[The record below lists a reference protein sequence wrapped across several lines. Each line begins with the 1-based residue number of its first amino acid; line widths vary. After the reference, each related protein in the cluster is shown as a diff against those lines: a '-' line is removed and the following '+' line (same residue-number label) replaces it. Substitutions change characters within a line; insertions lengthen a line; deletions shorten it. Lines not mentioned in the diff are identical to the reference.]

1 MTKLTIINDTHLGV
15 TRTAGT
21 TKESQERLTR
31 AMLFDFNDLLESA
44 EGTDLLINGD
54 LFDRFDVDKQVEF
67 LVFGMLLKW
76 LRENADNQLILAAG
90 NHDLSKDS
98 PRRSSFTNLC
108 KYLSIARNGD
118 ERLAGLAFVDSGLY
132 EFETFAVIPHMPNQE
147 LFEAELDKA
156 LQLPIHT
163 LFLHCNFDNHFAAQT
178 DHSLNLSAERAQQF
192 AEKGVQLVLG
202 HEHHGR
208 HLGNVRIIGNQIPS
222 SIADCLD
229 PNKVKQYAVLEG
241 RELTLHDFMPVE
253 DVFAEVDWQTDT
265 LPDKQFIR
273 VTGEA
278 TYEQASEV
286 VQRIAEWR
294 KSSDAFVITNAVKVG
309 TLDTQTALP
318 DVQSASFDVWKMLL
332 EKLPENLRE
341 FAEEVRNHE

>member
-21 TKESQERLTR
+21 TNTSATKLQSW
-31 AMLFDFNDLLESA
+31 MLRQFDSLLNQCQDSH
-44 EGTDLLINGD
+44 LLINGD
-54 LFDRFDVDKQVEF
+54 LFDKFEVDKGIEFCVYARLLVWLKENPRQVLF
-67 LVFGMLLKW
+67 LS
-76 LRENADNQLILAAG
+76 AG

-98 PRRSSFTNLC
+98 SRRSSFINLC
-108 KYLSIARNGD
+108 KYLSI
-118 ERLAGLAFVDSGLY
+118 SGCQDRVRIMEEGVNLI
-132 EFETFAVIPHMPNQE
+132 TDGVAVIPHVPNQA
-147 LFEAELDKA
+147 LLEANLEAA
-156 LQLPIHT
+156 LQIEGLHT

-192 AEKGVQLVLG
+192 AERGIQLILG

-309 TLDTQTALP
+309 SLDTQTALP

-341 FAEEVRNHE
+341 FAEEVRNHD

>member
-1 MTKLTIINDTHLGV
+1 MN
-15 TRTAGT
+15 
-21 TKESQERLTR
+21 
-31 AMLFDFNDLLESA
+31 
-44 EGTDLLINGD
+44 
-54 LFDRFDVDKQVEF
+54 
-67 LVFGMLLKW
+67 
-76 LRENADNQLILAAG
+76 LILDG
-90 NHDLSKDS
+90 
-98 PRRSSFTNLC
+98 
-108 KYLSIARNGD
+108 I
-118 ERLAGLAFVDSGLY
+118 
-132 EFETFAVIPHMPNQE
+132 AVIPHVPNQE
-147 LFEAELDKA
+147 LLESNLEAA
-156 LQLPIHT
+156 LQIEGLHT

-192 AEKGVQLVLG
+192 AEKGAQLVLG

-208 HLGNVRIIGNQIPS
+208 HLGNARIIGNQIPS
-222 SIADCLD
+222 SIVDCLD

-253 DVFAEVDWQTDT
+253 DVFAEVDWQAET

-341 FAEEVRNHE
+341 FAEEVRNHD

>member
-21 TKESQERLTR
+21 THTSAAKLQSW
-31 AMLFDFNDLLESA
+31 MLRHFDLLLNQCRGSN
-44 EGTDLLINGD
+44 LLINGD
-54 LFDRFDVDKQVEF
+54 LFDKFEVDKGIEFCVYARLLVWLKENPRQVLF
-67 LVFGMLLKW
+67 LS
-76 LRENADNQLILAAG
+76 AG

-98 PRRSSFTNLC
+98 SRRSSFINLC
-108 KYLSIARNGD
+108 KYLSI
-118 ERLAGLAFVDSGLY
+118 SGCQEQVRIMEEGVNLI
-132 EFETFAVIPHMPNQE
+132 TDGVGVIPHVPNQE
-147 LFEAELDKA
+147 LLEANLEAA
-156 LQLPIHT
+156 LQIEGLHT

-229 PNKVKQYAVLEG
+229 PNKVKQYAVLES
-241 RELTLHDFMPVE
+241 RELALHDFMPVE
-253 DVFAEVDWQTDT
+253 GVFAEVDWQTDT

>member
-21 TKESQERLTR
+21 TNTSATKLRSW
-31 AMLFDFNDLLESA
+31 MLRHFDSLLNQCRD
-44 EGTDLLINGD
+44 GNLLINGD
-54 LFDRFDVDKQVEF
+54 LFDKFEVDKGIEFCVYARLLVWLKENPRQVLF
-67 LVFGMLLKW
+67 LS
-76 LRENADNQLILAAG
+76 AG

-98 PRRSSFTNLC
+98 SRRSSFINLC
-108 KYLSIARNGD
+108 KYLSISGCQ
-118 ERLAGLAFVDSGLY
+118 ERVRIMEEGVNLITDGVG
-132 EFETFAVIPHMPNQE
+132 VIPHVPNQE
-147 LFEAELDKA
+147 LLETNLEAA
-156 LQLPIHT
+156 LQIEGLHT

-178 DHSLNLSAERAQQF
+178 DHSLHLSAERAQQF

-208 HLGNVRIIGNQIPS
+208 HLSNVRIIGNQIPS

-341 FAEEVRNHE
+341 FAEEVRNHD

>member
-21 TKESQERLTR
+21 TKESVVQLQTW
-31 AMLFDFNDLLESA
+31 MLRQFDELLNQSR
-44 EGTDLLINGD
+44 GNDLLINGD
-54 LFDRFDVDKQVEF
+54 LFDKFEVSKNIEF
-67 LVFGMLLKW
+67 GVYARLLLW
-76 LRENADNQLILAAG
+76 LKENPQQTLFLSAG

-98 PRRSSFTNLC
+98 SRRSSFTNLC
-108 KYLSIARNGD
+108 KYLS
-118 ERLAGLAFVDSGLY
+118 VSGCRDRVRIMEEGVNLILDGV
-132 EFETFAVIPHMPNQE
+132 AVIPHVPNQE
-147 LFEAELDKA
+147 LLEPNLEAA
-156 LQLPIHT
+156 LQIEGLHT

-208 HLGNVRIIGNQIPS
+208 HLGKVHIIGNQIPS

-241 RELTLHDFMPVE
+241 QDLTLHDFMPVE
-253 DVFAEVDWQTDT
+253 DVFTAVDWQAET
-265 LPDKQFIR
+265 LPEKQFIR
-273 VTGEA
+273 VVGEA
-278 TYEQASEV
+278 PYEHASEV

-309 TLDTQTALP
+309 SLDTQTALP

-341 FAEEVRNHE
+341 FAEEVRNHD

>member
-21 TKESQERLTR
+21 TNTSATKLQSW
-31 AMLFDFNDLLESA
+31 MLRQFDSLLNQCRDSN
-44 EGTDLLINGD
+44 LLINGD
-54 LFDRFDVDKQVEF
+54 LFDRFEVDKGIEFCVYARLLVWLKENPRQVLF
-67 LVFGMLLKW
+67 LS
-76 LRENADNQLILAAG
+76 AG

-98 PRRSSFTNLC
+98 SRRSSFINLC
-108 KYLSIARNGD
+108 KYLSISGCQ
-118 ERLAGLAFVDSGLY
+118 ERVRIMEEGVNLIIDGV
-132 EFETFAVIPHMPNQE
+132 AVIPHIPNQE
-147 LFEAELDKA
+147 LLEANLEAA
-156 LQLPIHT
+156 LQIEGLHT
-163 LFLHCNFDNHFAAQT
+163 LFLHCNFDNHFASQT

-229 PNKVKQYAVLEG
+229 PNKIKQYAVLEG

-265 LPDKQFIR
+265 LPDRQFIR

-309 TLDTQTALP
+309 SLDTQTALP

-332 EKLPENLRE
+332 EKLPEDLRE
-341 FAEEVRNHE
+341 FAEEVRNHD

>member
-21 TKESQERLTR
+21 TNTSATKLQSW
-31 AMLFDFNDLLESA
+31 MLRQFDSLLNQCRDSN
-44 EGTDLLINGD
+44 LLINGD
-54 LFDRFDVDKQVEF
+54 LFDRFEVDKGIEFCVYARLLVWLKENPRQVLF
-67 LVFGMLLKW
+67 LS
-76 LRENADNQLILAAG
+76 AG

-98 PRRSSFTNLC
+98 SRRSSFINLC
-108 KYLSIARNGD
+108 KYLSI
-118 ERLAGLAFVDSGLY
+118 SGCQDRVRIMEEGVNLIIDGV
-132 EFETFAVIPHMPNQE
+132 AVIPHVPNQE
-147 LFEAELDKA
+147 LLEANLEAA
-156 LQLPIHT
+156 LQIEGLHT

-222 SIADCLD
+222 SVADCLD

-265 LPDKQFIR
+265 MPDKQFIR

-278 TYEQASEV
+278 AYEQASEV
-286 VQRIAEWR
+286 VQRIADWR

>member
-21 TKESQERLTR
+21 THTSAAKLQSW
-31 AMLFDFNDLLESA
+31 MLRHFDSLLNQCRDSN
-44 EGTDLLINGD
+44 LLINGD
-54 LFDRFDVDKQVEF
+54 LFDRFEVDKGIEFCVYARLLVWLKENPRQVLF
-67 LVFGMLLKW
+67 LS
-76 LRENADNQLILAAG
+76 AG

-98 PRRSSFTNLC
+98 SRRSSFINLC
-108 KYLSIARNGD
+108 KYLSISGCQ
-118 ERLAGLAFVDSGLY
+118 ERVCIMEEGVNLITDGVG
-132 EFETFAVIPHMPNQE
+132 VIPHVPNQE
-147 LFEAELDKA
+147 LLEANLEAA
-156 LQLPIHT
+156 LQIEGLHT
-163 LFLHCNFDNHFAAQT
+163 LFLHCNFDNPFAAQT

-241 RELTLHDFMPVE
+241 RELTLHDFMPVD

-341 FAEEVRNHE
+341 FAEEVRSHD

>member
-21 TKESQERLTR
+21 TNTSATKLQSW
-31 AMLFDFNDLLESA
+31 MLRQFDSLLNQCQDSH
-44 EGTDLLINGD
+44 LLINGD
-54 LFDRFDVDKQVEF
+54 LFDKFEVDKGIEFCVYARLLVWLKENPRQVLF
-67 LVFGMLLKW
+67 LS
-76 LRENADNQLILAAG
+76 AG

-98 PRRSSFTNLC
+98 SRRSSFINLC
-108 KYLSIARNGD
+108 KYLSI
-118 ERLAGLAFVDSGLY
+118 SGCQDRVRIMEEGVNLI
-132 EFETFAVIPHMPNQE
+132 TDGVAVIPHVPNQA
-147 LFEAELDKA
+147 LLEANLEAA
-156 LQLPIHT
+156 LQIEGLHT

-192 AEKGVQLVLG
+192 AERGIQLILG

-309 TLDTQTALP
+309 SLDTQTALP
-318 DVQSASFDVWKMLL
+318 DVHSASFDVWKMLL

-341 FAEEVRNHE
+341 FAEEVRNHD

>member
-1 MTKLTIINDTHLGV
+1 MEEGVNLIIDGV
-15 TRTAGT
+15 
-21 TKESQERLTR
+21 
-31 AMLFDFNDLLESA
+31 
-44 EGTDLLINGD
+44 
-54 LFDRFDVDKQVEF
+54 
-67 LVFGMLLKW
+67 
-76 LRENADNQLILAAG
+76 
-90 NHDLSKDS
+90 
-98 PRRSSFTNLC
+98 
-108 KYLSIARNGD
+108 
-118 ERLAGLAFVDSGLY
+118 
-132 EFETFAVIPHMPNQE
+132 AVIPHVPNQE
-147 LFEAELDKA
+147 LLEANLEAA
-156 LQLPIHT
+156 LQIEGLHT

-208 HLGNVRIIGNQIPS
+208 HLGNVRIIGNQFPS

-241 RELTLHDFMPVE
+241 RELTLHDVMPVE
-253 DVFAEVDWQTDT
+253 DVFAKVDWQTAT

-278 TYEQASEV
+278 AYEQASEV

-309 TLDTQTALP
+309 PLDTQTALP

-332 EKLPENLRE
+332 EKLPEDLRE
-341 FAEEVRNHE
+341 FAEEVRNHD

>member
-21 TKESQERLTR
+21 THTSASKLRSW
-31 AMLFDFNDLLESA
+31 MLRHFDSLLNQCRDSN
-44 EGTDLLINGD
+44 LLINGD
-54 LFDRFDVDKQVEF
+54 LFDRFEVDKGIEFCVYARLLVWLKENPRQVLF
-67 LVFGMLLKW
+67 LS
-76 LRENADNQLILAAG
+76 AG

-98 PRRSSFTNLC
+98 SRRSSFINLC
-108 KYLSIARNGD
+108 KYLSISGCQ
-118 ERLAGLAFVDSGLY
+118 ERVRTMEEGVNLITDGVG
-132 EFETFAVIPHMPNQE
+132 VIPHVSNQE
-147 LFEAELDKA
+147 LLEANLEAA
-156 LQLPIHT
+156 LQIEDLHT

-192 AEKGVQLVLG
+192 DEKGVQLVLG

-222 SIADCLD
+222 SVADCLD

-286 VQRIAEWR
+286 VQRIADWR

>member
-1 MTKLTIINDTHLGV
+1 M
-15 TRTAGT
+15 
-21 TKESQERLTR
+21 
-31 AMLFDFNDLLESA
+31 
-44 EGTDLLINGD
+44 
-54 LFDRFDVDKQVEF
+54 
-67 LVFGMLLKW
+67 
-76 LRENADNQLILAAG
+76 
-90 NHDLSKDS
+90 
-98 PRRSSFTNLC
+98 
-108 KYLSIARNGD
+108 
-118 ERLAGLAFVDSGLY
+118 
-132 EFETFAVIPHMPNQE
+132 
-147 LFEAELDKA
+147 
-156 LQLPIHT
+156 
-163 LFLHCNFDNHFAAQT
+163 FLHCNFDNHFAAQT

-229 PNKVKQYAVLEG
+229 PNKVKQYAVLED
-241 RELTLHDFMPVE
+241 RELTLHDFMPVD

-278 TYEQASEV
+278 AYEQASEV

-309 TLDTQTALP
+309 SLDTQTALP

-332 EKLPENLRE
+332 EKLPEDLRE
-341 FAEEVRNHE
+341 FAEEVRNHD

>member
-1 MTKLTIINDTHLGV
+1 MTQLTIINDTHLGV

-21 TKESQERLTR
+21 THTSAAKLQSW
-31 AMLFDFNDLLESA
+31 MLRHFDSLLNQCRDSN
-44 EGTDLLINGD
+44 LLINGD
-54 LFDRFDVDKQVEF
+54 LFDRFEVDKGIEFCVYARLLVWLKENPRQVLF
-67 LVFGMLLKW
+67 LS
-76 LRENADNQLILAAG
+76 AG

-98 PRRSSFTNLC
+98 SRRSSFINLC
-108 KYLSIARNGD
+108 KYLSI
-118 ERLAGLAFVDSGLY
+118 SGCQDRVRIMEEGVNLI
-132 EFETFAVIPHMPNQE
+132 TDGVAVIPHVPNQE
-147 LFEAELDKA
+147 LLEANLEAA
-156 LQLPIHT
+156 LQIEGLHT

-192 AEKGVQLVLG
+192 AEKGVQLALG

-241 RELTLHDFMPVE
+241 RELTLHDVMPVE

-278 TYEQASEV
+278 AYEQASEV

-309 TLDTQTALP
+309 SLDTQTALP
-318 DVQSASFDVWKMLL
+318 DVQSESFDVWKMLL
-332 EKLPENLRE
+332 EKLPEDLRE
-341 FAEEVRNHE
+341 FAEEVRNYD

>member
-21 TKESQERLTR
+21 TNTSASKLQSW
-31 AMLFDFNDLLESA
+31 MLRQFDLLLNQCQNSN
-44 EGTDLLINGD
+44 LLVNGD
-54 LFDRFDVDKQVEF
+54 LFDKFEVDKGIEFCVYARLLVWLKENPRQVLF
-67 LVFGMLLKW
+67 LS
-76 LRENADNQLILAAG
+76 AG

-98 PRRSSFTNLC
+98 SRRSSFINLC
-108 KYLSIARNGD
+108 KYLSI
-118 ERLAGLAFVDSGLY
+118 SGCQDRVRIMEEGVNLI
-132 EFETFAVIPHMPNQE
+132 TDGVAVIPHVPNQE
-147 LFEAELDKA
+147 LLEANLEAA
-156 LQLPIHT
+156 LQIEGLHT

-192 AEKGVQLVLG
+192 AEKGIQLVLG

-241 RELTLHDFMPVE
+241 RKLTLHDFMPVE
-253 DVFAEVDWQTDT
+253 DVFTEVDWQTDT

-273 VTGEA
+273 VTGDA
-278 TYEQASEV
+278 AYEQASEV

-309 TLDTQTALP
+309 SLDTQTALP

-332 EKLPENLRE
+332 EKLPEDLRE
-341 FAEEVRNHE
+341 FAEEVRNHD